1 MKTAFIL
8 LLLLLA
14 FGVVGRIDYDCA
26 RIAEAQRIDRY
37 ATLAKI
43 AAADPDDAAAMRLAA
58 ASPER
63 PQP

>member
-8 LLLLLA
+8 LFLLLA

-26 RIAEAQRIDRY
+26 RIAEAQRSGRY

-43 AAADPDDAAAMRLAA
+43 AAADPDDSAAMRLAA
-58 ASPER
+58 ASHDR